1 MKTKTMNTYNIFENG
16 NESTIL
22 YHSIAEDEQQVREL
36 AEEKGIILNNMT
48 IELERTDVRNQL
60 GKSYAAVIEDALV
73 H

>member
-1 MKTKTMNTYNIFENG
+1 MNTYNIFDNG

-36 AEEKGIILNNMT
+36 AEEKGINLNNMA

>member
-1 MKTKTMNTYNIFENG
+1 MNTYNISKNG

-36 AEEKGIILNNMT
+36 AEEKGINLNNMT
-48 IELERTDVRNQL
+48 IELERMDVRNQL

>member
-1 MKTKTMNTYNIFENG
+1 MNTYNIFEKG

-36 AEEKGIILNNMT
+36 AEEKGINLNNMT
-48 IELERTDVRNQL
+48 IELERMDVRNQL

>member
-1 MKTKTMNTYNIFENG
+1 MKTMNSYIIFENG

-36 AEEKGIILNNMT
+36 AEEKGINLNNMT
-48 IELERTDVRNQL
+48 IELERMDVRNQL

>member
-1 MKTKTMNTYNIFENG
+1 MNTYNISKNG

-36 AEEKGIILNNMT
+36 AEEKGINLNNMT
-48 IELERTDVRNQL
+48 IELERKDVRNQL

>member
-1 MKTKTMNTYNIFENG
+1 MKTMNTYNIYENG

-22 YHSIAEDEQQVREL
+22 YNSIAEDEQQVREL

-48 IELERTDVRNQL
+48 IELERMDVRNQL
-60 GKSYAAVIEDALV
+60 GKSYAAVIENALV

>member
-1 MKTKTMNTYNIFENG
+1 MNTYNICENG

-36 AEEKGIILNNMT
+36 AKDKGIDLHNMT
-48 IELERTDVRNQL
+48 IELERTDDRNQL

>member
-1 MKTKTMNTYNIFENG
+1 MNTYNIFENG

-36 AEEKGIILNNMT
+36 AEEKGISINLNNMA
-48 IELERTDVRNQL
+48 IELDRTDDRNQL

>member
-1 MKTKTMNTYNIFENG
+1 MNTYNVLNG

-36 AEEKGIILNNMT
+36 AEEKGIDLHNMT

>member
-1 MKTKTMNTYNIFENG
+1 MNTYNIFENG

-36 AEEKGIILNNMT
+36 AKDKGIDLHNMT
-48 IELERTDVRNQL
+48 IELERTDDRNQL